1 MYRVLGSSLATMY
14 DIQHNLE
21 RLHELKQNVTP
32 MGRHILALYKL
43 IVAQA
48 VKNSGLVYVTHS
60 HRA

>member
-1 MYRVLGSSLATMY
+1 MYRVLGSSLAAMY

-21 RLHELKQNVTP
+21 RLHELKQNVMP
-32 MGRHILALYKL
+32 MGRHTLALYKL

-48 VKNSGLVYVTHS
+48 VKNSRVVYVTHS